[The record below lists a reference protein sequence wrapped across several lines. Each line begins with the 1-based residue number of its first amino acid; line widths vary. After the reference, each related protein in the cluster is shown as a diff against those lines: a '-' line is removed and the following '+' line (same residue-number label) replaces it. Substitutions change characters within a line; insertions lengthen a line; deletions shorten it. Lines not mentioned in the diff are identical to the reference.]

1 MPSKHENHAVKSG
14 KHHWFNNTNLT
25 SQKLAQRV
33 LLSSQTYLLA
43 VASRSRDANYFLSV
57 FRTYLTF
64 TILKRVWMS
73 KFSLTNGYCNSPLF
87 KAFILTQFEVMIFE
101 KLVGW
106 LIESDWYIHKRCSN
120 NHEMHCFLTEA
131 NTFPDLYL
139 LHASQ
144 LESDD
149 RPFIVHSP
157 FCAEMISRFGRSLI
171 FVVFAMARV
180 PSQVQGILTELFLL
194 LAVGAGHDCVDAS
207 SFKSLHRPL
216 EWPILWRGRSGEDFT
231 FWGPEGTSH

>member
-1 MPSKHENHAVKSG
+1 MID
-14 KHHWFNNTNLT
+14 KHH
-25 SQKLAQRV
+25 
-33 LLSSQTYLLA
+33 
-43 VASRSRDANYFLSV
+43 
-57 FRTYLTF
+57 
-64 TILKRVWMS
+64 
-73 KFSLTNGYCNSPLF
+73 
-87 KAFILTQFEVMIFE
+87 EV
-101 KLVGW
+101 
-106 LIESDWYIHKRCSN
+106 
-120 NHEMHCFLTEA
+120 HCFLTEA

-139 LHASQ
+139 LHASHESSLV

-149 RPFIVHSP
+149 RPFIVQSP

-180 PSQVQGILTELFLL
+180 PSRVQGILTELFLL

-231 FWGPEGTSH
+231 F